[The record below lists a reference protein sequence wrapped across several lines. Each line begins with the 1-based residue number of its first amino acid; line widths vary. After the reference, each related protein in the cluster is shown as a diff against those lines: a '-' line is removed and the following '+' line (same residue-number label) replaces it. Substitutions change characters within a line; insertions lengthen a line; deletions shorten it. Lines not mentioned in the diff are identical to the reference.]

1 MARFGVVLS
10 VLLVVGPKRKKK
22 RRRRRAGEGEK
33 KVRKK
38 TELEGRRKVEEER
51 LNRRDKPL
59 EVVLGE
65 PSNLIGCHLLQMGF

>member
-1 MARFGVVLS
+1 MAHFGVVLS
-10 VLLVVGPKRKKK
+10 VLLMVGPKRKK
-22 RRRRRAGEGEK
+22 RRRRAGEGEK

-51 LNRRDKPL
+51 LIRRYKPL
-59 EVVLGE
+59 EVVWGE

>member
-1 MARFGVVLS
+1 MAHFGVVLS
-10 VLLVVGPKRKKK
+10 VLLMVGPKRKKK
-22 RRRRRAGEGEK
+22 RRRAEGEK

-51 LNRRDKPL
+51 LIRRYKPL
-59 EVVLGE
+59 EVVWGE

>member
-10 VLLVVGPKRKKK
+10 VLLMVGPKRKKK
-22 RRRRRAGEGEK
+22 RRAGEGEK

-51 LNRRDKPL
+51 LIRRYKPL
-59 EVVLGE
+59 EVVWGE